1 MCSLLAAYEE
11 AAFYFP
17 RFTGKATEAYRDK
30 HQAQVQVGCEWRGW
44 SFSPRWYNPRDLLL
58 AITSVQLGSSSG
70 DPNTFSVLLIWVS
83 HQKPQ
88 NHLWLLLPCILI
100 SGWFLQTPGVLVCP
114 PHSLIPLLLPEQMP
128 FYLENAQR
136 PTCHSPSGPLL
147 SPRLTQADWRWW
159 TVSASSWQTRASY
172 SLILHLSICT
182 HLQLSPHVCTVLK
195 SCFLFSLLPKVFL
208 YLSFH
213 IHAWNFHPPWKKN
226 MTMSFKL

>member
-17 RFTGKATEAYRDK
+17 CFIGKATEAYRDK
-30 HQAQVQVGCEWRGW
+30 QLAQVQVDCEWRCW
-44 SFSPRWYNPRDLLL
+44 SFSPRWCNSRDLFL

-88 NHLWLLLPCILI
+88 NYLWFLLPSILI

-136 PTCHSPSGPLL
+136 PICHSSSDPLL
-147 SPRLTQADWRWW
+147 STRLTQADWRWW
-159 TVSASSWQTRASY
+159 TVSTSSWQTREDVTFVY
-172 SLILHLSICT
+172 FTSLNLHSPSAF
-182 HLQLSPHVCTVLK
+182 SPHVHCAKIV
-195 SCFLFSLLPKVFL
+195 FSFSILPKVFL

-213 IHAWNFHPPWKKN
+213 IHAWNFHPPWKN
-226 MTMSFKL
+226 DYVF

>member
-1 MCSLLAAYEE
+1 MCSLLAVYEE

-30 HQAQVQVGCEWRGW
+30 HPAQVQVDCEWRGW
-44 SFSPRWYNPRDLLL
+44 SFSPRWYNSRDLLL

-114 PHSLIPLLLPEQMP
+114 PHSLIPLLPPEQMP

-159 TVSASSWQTRASY
+159 TVSASSWQTRGGVIFAYFTSFN
-172 SLILHLSICT
+172 LHSPSAF
-182 HLQLSPHVCTVLK
+182 SPHVHCAKIVFSFFTSAKGLPLLEFSHTCLEFSSSLK
-195 SCFLFSLLPKVFL
+195 KKYDYVF
-208 YLSFH
+208 
-213 IHAWNFHPPWKKN
+213 
-226 MTMSFKL
+226 

>member
-30 HQAQVQVGCEWRGW
+30 HPVQVQVDCEWRGW
-44 SFSPRWYNPRDLLL
+44 SFSPRWYNSRDLLL

-114 PHSLIPLLLPEQMP
+114 PQLPYPSSTAWADALLPGKCSASHLSLTFWSSSLSSPHPGWLEMMDRKRIVMTNKRGRHIRL
-128 FYLENAQR
+128 FYVFQSALTFSFL
-136 PTCHSPSGPLL
+136 PTCAL
-147 SPRLTQADWRWW
+147 
-159 TVSASSWQTRASY
+159 
-172 SLILHLSICT
+172 C
-182 HLQLSPHVCTVLK
+182 
-195 SCFLFSLLPKVFL
+195 
-208 YLSFH
+208 
-213 IHAWNFHPPWKKN
+213 
-226 MTMSFKL
+226 